1 MRVNVWPGKVGLP
14 ISIVINYRVVGMALK
29 QPVARL
35 ATFSTSP
42 RKRRYGDLK
51 WEPGEQR
58 RTCIRTRV
66 AVIQQQTERL
76 TVLR

>member
-1 MRVNVWPGKVGLP
+1 VRVNVWPGKVGGSYLYNSKTP
-14 ISIVINYRVVGMALK
+14 VVGMALK

-51 WEPGEQR
+51 WEPVEQR

-66 AVIQQQTERL
+66 DVIQQQTERL